1 MIAWATSV
9 RRAEVADLNALA
21 DLHLR
26 SAHAG
31 FATIVSGDP
40 TKQAS
45 QDELAHD
52 WASLLQ
58 DDPQLDRALFIAERD
73 ERVIGVLVAGRD
85 QSDRSVGRLARAYV
99 DPQYWSLGVVR
110 LLFDAAMEHLRQLDC
125 ERVTMWIMEPNHRA
139 RAAAEHLGMTRSGV
153 RQPTCE
159 RATTM
164 PAGVE
169 DVEYMCRLRGT
180 AVASDLPPTS
190 GD

>member
-1 MIAWATSV
+1 MIGRRCCKRTHNWTAPCSSPSGTS
-9 RRAEVADLNALA
+9 A
-21 DLHLR
+21 
-26 SAHAG
+26 SS
-31 FATIVSGDP
+31 VSSSPD
-40 TKQAS
+40 S
-45 QDELAHD
+45 
-52 WASLLQ
+52 
-58 DDPQLDRALFIAERD
+58 
-73 ERVIGVLVAGRD
+73 D
-85 QSDRSVGRLARAYV
+85 QSDRSIGRLARAYV

-139 RAAAEHLGMTRSGV
+139 RAAAEHLGMTQSGV

-180 AVASDLPPTS
+180 EVAAASPPTS